1 MKKKN
6 KKNQRNIRKHA
17 RTATALSDKAKDIM
31 TYSLEGLIREVEPM
45 IAAVY
50 LSCPEEAT
58 RLLMTYP
65 QVPEFRYIVSE
76 VAYYRED
83 MDARQKLIGTGFFEY
98 EVNWLL
104 NRAKKNAIASA
115 RFVPIFYTALEHADE
130 LRLSEKLCSDLKQH
144 INLQKQKDGYVIM
157 YASRENLTLYFAKD
171 VIVAYLFR

>member
-1 MKKKN
+1 MKKKKN
-6 KKNQRNIRKHA
+6 KKKSQNNIRKYT

-76 VAYYRED
+76 VAYYRKD
-83 MDARQKLIGTGFFEY
+83 MGALQKLIGTGFFEY

-104 NRAKKNAIASA
+104 NRAKKDTIASA
-115 RFVPIFYTALEHADE
+115 RFVPIFTLLWNTQMSSNC
-130 LRLSEKLCSDLKQH
+130 LRSFAQTLSSTLS
-144 INLQKQKDGYVIM
+144 YR
-157 YASRENLTLYFAKD
+157 SRRMAT
-171 VIVAYLFR
+171 